1 MFWNCLKCTKKYR
14 KKKKQRRKR
23 QIKTIFF
30 LKYTVYDSEKSRFKK
45 IPLSANILLQRYKMD
60 KISSLC

>member
-1 MFWNCLKCTKKYR
+1 MELFEMYKKI
-14 KKKKQRRKR
+14 KKVKNQRRKR

-45 IPLSANILLQRYKMD
+45 IPLSANILFQRYKMD